1 MYGLGSLVTKA
12 ARFFPNRM
20 AVADENGSF
29 TYLALNDMVNRT
41 ANYLLSH
48 GFEKG
53 SRMAFLC
60 DNCKEFAVMYLAAQK
75 SGIVAVLLNY
85 RATRDELSRDVRR
98 SHCEAIFYAPKWKD
112 IISERCL
119 GGSDVRLCISF
130 GNEMPYGHLSLEHM
144 CEATDGSEPEV
155 EIAETDLSTVLYT
168 SGSTG
173 LSKGVVRTHRMSYEY
188 AMQIA
193 AEHEYYKTEPI
204 CILSHSPLFHTGGLS
219 MLLKA
224 LALCG
229 SYIGVN
235 GVDPERIAPL
245 IEKYR
250 VNQLFL
256 VPPVNIMRL
265 SGSPAMQEHDVS
277 SVNHIWATGGK
288 LSVEY
293 VRTMLELFPGAR
305 VKTSYGGTE
314 FCAASSISFVL
325 SPDEL
330 ENNTELIDSAGYIGM
345 FVDTRL
351 IDENG
356 TEVEPGQPGEL
367 VVSSPFVMKEYLDDP
382 EETAK
387 VLRGG
392 WYYTGDVFR
401 IDETGLLHFLD
412 RRSAMIKTGGENV
425 YPNEVESVLREH
437 PDIVDCAIIG
447 LPDAKWGEA
456 VAAAIVPGPRGIDL
470 ADVAAFAREKL
481 AGYRK
486 PRYYLLLDS
495 LPRMASAKIDRR
507 ALLDGEKYKFIS
519 IDDIV

>member
-144 CEATDGSEPEV
+144 CEAADGSEPEV

-173 LSKGVVRTHRMSYEY
+173 LSKGVVRTHRMSCEY

-265 SGSPAMQEHDVS
+265 SASPAMQEHDVS
-277 SVNHIWATGGK
+277 SVNHVWATGGK

-345 FVDTRL
+345 FVDARL

-456 VAAAIVPGPRGIDL
+456 VAAAIVPGPHGIDL